1 MAVPQSRGNELE
13 WVNDVQD
20 TCGNF
25 VLAIPFLVNR
35 PIYGPPLLKHVFYLS
50 VAKKKSQ
57 QGKRVN
63 FVWLY
68 NGLYSAAG

>member
-35 PIYGPPLLKHVFYLS
+35 PIYGSPLLKHVFYLWP
-50 VAKKKSQ
+50 KKSQ
-57 QGKRVN
+57 QGKRVI

-68 NGLYSAAG
+68 NGLFSAAE